1 MSLCADTMDLSAR
14 FWRDLIL
21 LMYNL
26 LAFPQTTRPYERCE
40 LKMLKYND
48 LNTDNGHKS
57 LIL

>member
-1 MSLCADTMDLSAR
+1 MDLSAR

-26 LAFPQTTRPYERCE
+26 QAFPQTTRPYERCE